1 MFAESNA
8 SGSGEY
14 TLVDVGGYRLAFHCV
29 GEGSPTVVLET
40 GLGAPSE
47 YWAPVQLKLAGL
59 TRVCRFDRAGRGS
72 SDPAP
77 PTPRTCADM
86 VADLRALLRNA
97 GIPAPYVLVG
107 NSLGGMNARLYAY
120 QHPEEVAGLVL
131 VDGSHQDQFTRISE
145 ALPEPEPDSPDPHK
159 DFYRFWTGGGWRDPA
174 SNPENVDFVASRE
187 QLRAIH
193 SLGDLP
199 VVVLASGVFLH
210 EAPTRPEAGPRLH
223 EIWQDLQRELA
234 SLSSNSVYSVVEG
247 SGHFIQRD
255 QPEMV
260 VDAIRRV
267 LDGVSLA

>member
-8 SGSGEY
+8 SGSDEY

-29 GEGSPTVVLET
+29 GEGTPTVVLET

-47 YWAPVQLKLAGL
+47 YWAPVQQEIASL

-77 PTPRTCADM
+77 TTPRTCADM

-97 GIPAPYVLVG
+97 SIPAPYILVG
-107 NSLGGMNARLYAY
+107 NSVGGMNARLYAY

-131 VDGSHQDQFTRISE
+131 VDGSHQDQFTRLGE

-159 DFYRFWTGGGWRDPA
+159 GFYDFWTGGGWRDPA
-174 SNPENVDFVASRE
+174 SNPENVDFVGSRE

-193 SLGDLP
+193 AVGDLP
-199 VVVLASGVFLH
+199 VVVLASGVFLQ

-223 EIWQDLQRELA
+223 EIWQDLQREL
-234 SLSSNSVYSVVEG
+234 G
-247 SGHFIQRD
+247 S
-255 QPEMV
+255 PPCS
-260 VDAIRRV
+260 RV
-267 LDGVSLA
+267 HPRGGGQGGLT

>member
-1 MFAESNA
+1 MSADGTA
-8 SGSGEY
+8 SGDGEY

-47 YWAPVQLKLAGL
+47 YWAPIQQEMAGL
-59 TRVCRFDRAGRGS
+59 TRVCRFDRAGRGK

-77 PTPRTCADM
+77 TTPRTCADM
-86 VADLRALLRNA
+86 VADLRALLHNA
-97 GIPAPYVLVG
+97 SIPAPYVLVG
-107 NSLGGMNARLYAY
+107 NSVGGMNARLYAY

-131 VDGSHQDQFTRISE
+131 VDGSHQDQFTRMCE
-145 ALPEPEPDSPDPHK
+145 ALPEPEPDSPDSYK
-159 DFYRFWTGGGWRDPA
+159 GFYHFCAGGRWRDPA
-174 SNPENVDFVASRE
+174 NNPENVDFVTSRE
-187 QLRAIH
+187 QLEAIH

-199 VVVLASGVFLH
+199 VAVLASGVFLR

-223 EIWQDLQRELA
+223 EIWQDLQRDLA
-234 SLSSNSVYSVVEG
+234 NLSSNGVYRAVDS

-255 QPEMV
+255 QPEVV

-267 LDGVSLA
+267 LDSAPQA